1 MLISPYLVLLASAVI
16 SFSTSDG
23 ALSGDI
29 IARHGTIYQTTKAGD
44 PTQGFLQIHNI
55 SDADVLTG
63 ANCPVADTTSLVGPN
78 NQPIS
83 NLAIPARQDVALTA
97 NGPHLLLTST
107 HFPVQFGGII
117 PCSLTFKKAG
127 VVSVFLFAV
136 LPPK

>member
-1 MLISPYLVLLASAVI
+1 MPFSPFLLLLASAAI

-23 ALSGDI
+23 ALSGNI
-29 IARHGTIYQTTKAGD
+29 IARHGTIYQTAKAGD
-44 PTQGFLQIHNI
+44 STQGFLQIHNI
-55 SDADVLTG
+55 SSADTLTA

-83 NLAIPARQDVALTA
+83 NLAIPAQQDVTLTA

-117 PCSLTFKKAG
+117 PCSLTFKNAG

-136 LPPK
+136 PAP